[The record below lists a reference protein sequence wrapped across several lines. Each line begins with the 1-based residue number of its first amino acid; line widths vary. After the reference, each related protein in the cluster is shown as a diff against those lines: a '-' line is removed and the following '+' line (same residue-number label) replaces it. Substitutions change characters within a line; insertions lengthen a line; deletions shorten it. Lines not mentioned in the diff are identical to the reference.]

1 MHTVV
6 VILSRLRPSSVG
18 WAVSR
23 LVLSAFGPARWPGLV
38 FQKVLGS
45 GEQGGFGLRPGLDHQ
60 GLFTVFNTTD
70 AAHQFLESAPQV
82 KAYQDRSDEFFAA
95 VLYPLSSRGQWSGF
109 SLEPS
114 APKDIPNNTKQISP
128 SSQRVG
134 SAPQPGFEQT
144 VASLTRASIRPFKAR
159 RFWAQSPD
167 AEDDLRQARGC
178 LLAVGLGE
186 APLLRQATFSL
197 WENQAAMDAY
207 ARSGAHQR
215 AIQAAYGQKFFSESM
230 FVRFHPLRL
239 EGQWRGELF
248 GDTQAH
254 SQAARAES
262 GQPPFSQAPSG

>member
-6 VILSRLRPSSVG
+6 VILSRLRSSSVG

-23 LVLSAFGPARWPGLV
+23 LVRSAFGPSAWPGLV

-45 GEQGGFGLRPGLDHQ
+45 GEEGGFGLKPGLDHQ
-60 GLFTVFNTTD
+60 GLFTAFNSTD
-70 AAHQFLESAPQV
+70 AAHQFLNNAPQV

-95 VLYPLSSRGQWSGF
+95 VLQPVSSRGQWSGF
-109 SLEPS
+109 SLEPL
-114 APKDIPNNTKQISP
+114 AQMDISSNTKQIVP
-128 SSQRVG
+128 SSQAVG
-134 SAPQPGFEQT
+134 SAPQRVFEQT
-144 VASLTRASIRPFKAR
+144 VASLTRASIRPLKAR

-167 AEDDLRQARGC
+167 AEDDLRQTRGC

-239 EGQWRGELF
+239 EGQWRGEMF
-248 GDTQAH
+248 GGTQAH
-254 SQAARAES
+254 SQAERAES
-262 GQPPFSQAPSG
+262 GRPPFSQAPSG